1 MNRNSNIR
9 DNHDEGVVVLP
20 EIDIEMFE
28 EADNESDDNPIASK
42 RLKTSIS
49 DQALKTL
56 NDLRCNNLLCDAV
69 ISVSD
74 ACFNVHRAIM
84 SSCSSYFRYVFPYLR
99 EKG

>member
-1 MNRNSNIR
+1 MR
-9 DNHDEGVVVLP
+9 DNHDEGVVVSP
-20 EIDIEMFE
+20 EIDVEMSE
-28 EADNESDDNPIASK
+28 EADNENDESPTVPSK
-42 RLKTSIS
+42 RLKTSMS

-84 SSCSSYFRYVFPYLR
+84 SSCSSYFRYVSQY
-99 EKG
+99 

>member
-1 MNRNSNIR
+1 MNRNNNMR
-9 DNHDEGVVVLP
+9 DNHDEGVVVSP
-20 EIDIEMFE
+20 DVDIEMSE
-28 EADNESDDNPIASK
+28 EADNENDESPIASK
-42 RLKTSIS
+42 RLKTSMS

-84 SSCSSYFRYVFPYLR
+84 SSCSSYFRYVSQY
-99 EKG
+99 